1 MNMKKTQLKVFLF
14 AIAIIFSS
22 SLVFT
27 SCDKN
32 KDVVLPPIGGYNNSD
47 EVGAANLVGYWNFD
61 GDGKEAK
68 SGSMPSSSV
77 GATYGTGGVRNQAL
91 SLTNGYLYYAAN
103 MAAFTTNT
111 AFTVSA
117 WVQVTNTGGATSGPS
132 NVPYQYFQSAIPGQ
146 LFGNFNGLIEAGQY
160 KVASDTLVVKSIYKD
175 LNNGTQDNIN
185 NYGTV
190 GTDFKVVK
198 KAGTSQWVHI
208 VTTYTPTGGTG
219 AQSIFRIYADSALV
233 SNKNFENRG
242 IASFKNTAG
251 EIIIGGWYNNI
262 PGKTVSTDTWTV
274 PFNGKIDEIR
284 VYNKLLPESDII
296 ALYQLG
302 KANR

>member
-1 MNMKKTQLKVFLF
+1 MKQKQ
-14 AIAIIFSS
+14 IAIFSS
-22 SLVFT
+22 CLAAVITAGVLFSG
-27 SCDKN
+27 CDKN
-32 KDVVLPPIGGYNNSD
+32 NDIVIPPIGGYNNSD
-47 EVGAANLVGYWNFD
+47 EVGAANLTGYWNLD
-61 GDGKEAK
+61 GDGKESK
-68 SGSMPSSSV
+68 SGANPTSSV
-77 GATYGTGGVRNQAL
+77 GATYVSGGIKGQAL

-103 MAAFTTNT
+103 MAPLVTNQ

-117 WVQVTNTGGATSGPS
+117 WVQVTNTGGAATGPS

-146 LFGNFNGLIEAGQY
+146 LFGNFNGLIEAGQF

-175 LNNGTQDNIN
+175 LNGGTQDNLN
-185 NYGTV
+185 NFGVV

-198 KAGTSQWVHI
+198 KAGTNQWVHV
-208 VTTYTPTGGTG
+208 VTTYNPAGGTG

-242 IASFKNTAG
+242 INSFKFTTG
-251 EIIIGGWYNNI
+251 EVIIGGWYNNI

-274 PFNGKIDEIR
+274 PFNGKIDEVR
-284 VYNKLLPESDII
+284 VWNKLLPESDIV

-302 KANR
+302 KAGR